1 MTDVAAAEAVKD
13 ILKTDA
19 ETAADEAVD
28 RVDGAINPREE
39 TKKVIDILEPAVDA
53 RAQIIRGKDPR
64 GNPIEKTYVQKPLS
78 YFGKMQFF
86 ALVGDSIDAAMEGED
101 GLTVNSMLD
110 TITGAPNDLSAES
123 LTDVDAFARG
133 IAKLLKYVPDLLIDS
148 YCIWLNIPYEERAW
162 ARVSMTDAETGLSD
176 KDGMEI
182 LATFVD
188 QNAEA
193 IRDFFGDLWNNVIE
207 RSRKRLATA
216 ESTTP

>member
-1 MTDVAAAEAVKD
+1 
-13 ILKTDA
+13 
-19 ETAADEAVD
+19 
-28 RVDGAINPREE
+28 
-39 TKKVIDILEPAVDA
+39 
-53 RAQIIRGKDPR
+53 
-64 GNPIEKTYVQKPLS
+64 
-78 YFGKMQFF
+78 
-86 ALVGDSIDAAMEGED
+86 
-101 GLTVNSMLD
+101 MLD

-162 ARVSMTDAETGLSD
+162 ARVSMQDGETGLSD

-193 IRDFFGDLWNNVIE
+193 IRDFFGDLWSNVIE

-216 ESTTP
+216 ESTTQ